1 MDFAEDFRTI
11 TPLSEMAFRL
21 VMASFCGMVLGID
34 REIRGKSAG
43 LRTHMLVALSSAGTT
58 LVTLEIFEML
68 KAAGHSDMDPLRI
81 VQGLAQAIGFISAGV
96 IIQARRDV
104 HGLTTAVNIWLC
116 SAIGV
121 GAGAGLHALALM
133 VTLFA
138 AVILTG
144 LHFVEKWVF
153 HRNRPDKGD

>member
-1 MDFAEDFRTI
+1 MDLAAEFRTI
-11 TPLSEMAFRL
+11 TPLSEVAFRL
-21 VMASFCGMVLGID
+21 AVASLCGMALGID

-68 KAAGHSDMDPLRI
+68 KATGHTDMDPLRI

-116 SAIGV
+116 SAVGV
-121 GAGAGLHALALM
+121 AAGAGLHALALII
-133 VTLFA
+133 TLFA
-138 AVILTG
+138 AAILTG
-144 LHFVEKWVF
+144 MHFIEKWLF
-153 HRNRPDKGD
+153 RKGPPD